1 MTSSET
7 TLDFR
12 TRHQGDARELDAAA
26 FCEGELQQ
34 HLAENGRLAARGF
47 AVLGLSP
54 LAFEVGDARYTLRV
68 ASGALGVR
76 PGLDE
81 DAVVAVLDAPAF
93 SELVQ
98 DVVSPLGLGMTGRV
112 ELRRGSMDQFAAWDP
127 VLRAALDGRPVHEP
141 GMVQLRDQ
149 GGAPLDLRRSFRPGD
164 PPEEL
169 GAFLAE
175 AGFLRVRDVFAPDE
189 MAEIADDLDAAVRE
203 ARPEEGRAWWARG
216 GDGEMYAAR
225 ILGFN
230 EKSDALRRLLRDER
244 LLQLGRLTDDAYVQR
259 DPDREDCAEGLLKK
273 IGVSEGISD
282 VPWHKD
288 CSPGGHSRRCCSL
301 TIGICLTP
309 ADRES
314 GELGVVAGSHRANLP
329 GGGVRRDLDL
339 PRVPLPADA
348 GDVTVHC
355 SCTLHMSR
363 PPLSRE
369 RRVVYTSFSLAP
381 RPGDVAPALDRN
393 AVRKSRAFLNDG
405 GRRLGARGY
414 GRAAEQYRLDE
425 S

>member
-1 MTSSET
+1 MTS
-7 TLDFR
+7 LDFR
-12 TRHQGDARELDAAA
+12 TRFMGDAVPVDAAA
-26 FCEGELQQ
+26 FFEAELPAR
-34 HLAENGRLAARGF
+34 LAEHGKLAARGY
-47 AVLGLSP
+47 AQLGLAP
-54 LAFEVGDARYTLRV
+54 LAFEVGEVRGTLRV
-68 ASGALGVR
+68 EGGALALCPGV
-76 PGLDE
+76 DE
-81 DAVVAVLDAPAF
+81 DATHTVLEPRAF

-98 DVVSPLGLGMTGRV
+98 DVSSALGLGMRGQV
-112 ELRRGSMDQFAAWDP
+112 ELRRGSMDQFVAWEP

-141 GMVQLRDQ
+141 GMVKLCERD
-149 GGAPLDLRRSFRPGD
+149 GSPLDLQRSFTLAD
-164 PPEEL
+164 PPEAL

-175 AGFLRVRDVFAPDE
+175 AGFLHIRNVFEPGE
-189 MAEIADDLDAAVRE
+189 MAAISADLDAAVAE

-216 GDGEMYAAR
+216 GDGAMYAAR

-230 EKSDALRRLLRDER
+230 EKSPTLRALLRDER
-244 LLQLGRLTDDAYVQR
+244 ITRLGRFTDDRYVQR
-259 DPDREDCAEGLLKK
+259 DPETEDAAEGLLKK

-288 CSPGGHSRRCCSL
+288 CGPGMHSRRCCAL

-314 GELGVVAGSHRANLP
+314 GELGVVAGSHRANVQ

-363 PPLSRE
+363 PPVSRE
-369 RRVVYTSFSLAP
+369 RRVVYTSLALAP
-381 RPGDVAPALDRN
+381 RPGEVVPKQERAG
-393 AVRKSRAFLNDG
+393 VRESRAFLADA
-405 GRRLGARGY
+405 GRRLVARGY
-414 GRAAEQYRLDE
+414 GGGRAAEQFRLDE